1 MHVMRKK
8 LEKYTKQKKKKKKN
22 EQKRI
27 EEKKRK
33 KGIMKLSVKKRVW

>member
-1 MHVMRKK
+1 MHVTRKK
-8 LEKYTKQKKKKKKN
+8 LEKYTKQKKKKN

>member
-1 MHVMRKK
+1 MRKK
-8 LEKYTKQKKKKKKN
+8 LEKYTKHKKKKKN

>member
-8 LEKYTKQKKKKKKN
+8 LEKYTKQKKKN

>member
-8 LEKYTKQKKKKKKN
+8 LEKYTKQKKKKKN